1 MKRQSTSVLK
11 ENSNKKKK
19 DSQVCQHPECPTQ
32 SVYNFAGKSK
42 RAFCAKH
49 MKEGMINV
57 KAKPCQHPGCPTRP
71 NYNFEEE
78 SKGAFCAKHMKE
90 GMIDVI
96 HKTCQHSGC
105 STRPNYNFEGE
116 LKGAFCAKH
125 VKEGMI
131 DVVNKT
137 CQHVGCHKQPV
148 YNFEGKTKRAFC
160 AEHKELIM
168 INVKDKTCQHPGCPT
183 IPAYNFKGE
192 LKRAFCAEHK
202 EETMID
208 VVNKTC
214 QHPGC
219 PTIPSYNFEGES
231 KGAFCVKHMKEGMIN
246 VVNPTCQHVG
256 CKTRASYGTVFERKI
271 HCAKH
276 KTKSEIVVKTCTH
289 KGDKACRNPATYNDT
304 NTYPAKRCFDHKEDE
319 DCELG
324 TATCINCGD
333 DEILYRDS
341 KCYRCSTFILH
352 AKEMVIYDLLE
363 AWEKHQTREEGALS
377 WKLESHDRVVEG
389 SEGCVSYRPD
399 FILDY
404 GVMKVVVE
412 VDEHQH
418 SSYAPGCDEARMR
431 SLFQQFQGFKVHFVR
446 YNPDG
451 FKVGGERA
459 SVSSKVRQRILKEY
473 LERLRFLRNEPVYM
487 LSVKYLFY
495 DECCVRG
502 NDFTKH
508 LKEY

>member
-1 MKRQSTSVLK
+1 MIDVK
-11 ENSNKKKK
+11 NKT
-19 DSQVCQHPECPTQ
+19 CQHPGCSTQ
-32 SVYNFAGKSK
+32 PVYNFEGESK
-42 RAFCAKH
+42 GAFCVTH
-49 MKEGMINV
+49 MKEGMIN
-57 KAKPCQHPGCPTRP
+57 
-71 NYNFEEE
+71 
-78 SKGAFCAKHMKE
+78 
-90 GMIDVI
+90 
-96 HKTCQHSGC
+96 
-105 STRPNYNFEGE
+105 
-116 LKGAFCAKH
+116 
-125 VKEGMI
+125 
-131 DVVNKT
+131 
-137 CQHVGCHKQPV
+137 
-148 YNFEGKTKRAFC
+148 
-160 AEHKELIM
+160 
-168 INVKDKTCQHPGCPT
+168 
-183 IPAYNFKGE
+183 
-192 LKRAFCAEHK
+192 
-202 EETMID
+202 

-219 PTIPSYNFEGES
+219 PTRPVYNFEGES
-231 KGAFCVKHMKEGMIN
+231 KGAFCAEHKELTMIDVKNK
-246 VVNPTCQHVG
+246 TCQHVG
-256 CKTRASYGTVFERKI
+256 CKTQAWYGTVFERKI
-271 HCAKH
+271 HCANH
-276 KTKSEIVVKTCTH
+276 KTKSEIVVKSCTH
-289 KGDKACRNPATYNDT
+289 KGNKACRNPATYNDT
-304 NTYPAKRCFDHKEDE
+304 NTYPAKRCFDHKENE

-324 TATCINCGD
+324 TANCINCGD
-333 DEILYRDS
+333 EEILYRDS

-363 AWEKHQTREEGALS
+363 AWEKQQTEEKGALS

-418 SSYAPGCDEARMR
+418 SSYSPGCDEARMR

-473 LERLRFLRNEPVYM
+473 LERLRFSRNEPVYM

-502 NDFTKH
+502 NDFTKQ